1 MPKDKRGGKSLKK
14 EPYAEYEEIGKANN
28 GTIKVLK
35 AKSDA
40 DNAAIPQFSN
50 KANTVY
56 FITKQTG
63 NADKVTSIAVYRGRK
78 VVRNV
83 DIDPVMGD
91 HYHVWQTKTVRGK
104 IKQVKGKKHYF
115 DLKASDKKLIQM
127 ALNWNSGGK

>member
-14 EPYAEYEEIGKANN
+14 NPYNEYDVISTANN

-35 AKSDA
+35 AKSDT

-78 VVRNV
+78 VIRNI
-83 DIDPVMGD
+83 DIDPILGD

-104 IKQVKGKKHYF
+104 EKQVKVTKHYF
-115 DLKASDKKLIQM
+115 DLKPSDKKLIQM

>member
-35 AKSDA
+35 AKLDT
-40 DNAAIPQFSN
+40 DNASIPQYSN

-56 FITKQTG
+56 FITKNT
-63 NADKVTSIAVYRGRK
+63 NNVDKVTSIAVYRGRK
-78 VVRNV
+78 VIRNI
-83 DIDPVMGD
+83 DIDPVLGD

-104 IKQVKGKKHYF
+104 AKQVKGKKHKF

-127 ALNWNSGGK
+127 ALNWNIGGK